1 MEGQPRPEPSL
12 RGLDE
17 IEQRFD
23 LQQDE
28 VQKAKLRLL
37 TGKVG
42 KQSFGAREGGGGV
55 ALPQNVIDKIQASIG
70 QQNPAGLERL
80 QLETMSYGGLR
91 GGLATARDR
100 PRRVEDTEQFQQLA
114 RQIWEQGGG
123 VVGTNAR
130 AGGVEPEPEP
140 APEVVYEQDPEDE
153 IDTDEF
159 PHLAYENRLNFE
171 AGPVSP
177 PGSPPPE

>member
-1 MEGQPRPEPSL
+1 MEGQPRQPPSL

-28 VQKAKLRLL
+28 VQKAKLRLI

-42 KQSFGAREGGGGV
+42 KQSFGAREGAGGV
-55 ALPQNVIDKIQASIG
+55 ALPQNVIDKIQESIG
-70 QQNPAGLERL
+70 QANPTGLERL
-80 QLETMSYGGLR
+80 QLETMCYGGLR

-100 PRRVEDTEQFQQLA
+100 PRRVEDTEQFKQLA

-130 AGGVEPEPEP
+130 GVEPEPE
-140 APEVVYEQDPEDE
+140 PEVVYEQDPEDE
-153 IDTDEF
+153 IDPDEF
-159 PHLAYENRLNFE
+159 PQLAYENVVVVT
-171 AGPVSP
+171 PPQSP
-177 PGSPPPE
+177 RTSPERQ

>member
-1 MEGQPRPEPSL
+1 MEGQPRQPPSL

-130 AGGVEPEPEP
+130 PEPEPEP
-140 APEVVYEQDPEDE
+140 EYVQDPADE
-153 IDTDEF
+153 IDPDEF
-159 PHLAYENRLNFE
+159 PRFAYENAYLHDSGD
-171 AGPVSP
+171 ALTPPQSP
-177 PGSPPPE
+177 RTSPERQ

>member
-1 MEGQPRPEPSL
+1 MEGQPRQPPSL

-28 VQKAKLRLL
+28 VQKAKLRLI

-42 KQSFGAREGGGGV
+42 KQSFGAREGAGGV
-55 ALPQNVIDKIQASIG
+55 ALPQNVIDKIQESIG
-70 QQNPAGLERL
+70 QANPTGLERL

-130 AGGVEPEPEP
+130 GVEPEPE
-140 APEVVYEQDPEDE
+140 PEVVYEQDPEDE
-153 IDTDEF
+153 IDPDEF
-159 PHLAYENRLNFE
+159 PQLAYENVVVVT
-171 AGPVSP
+171 PPQSP
-177 PGSPPPE
+177 RTSPERQ